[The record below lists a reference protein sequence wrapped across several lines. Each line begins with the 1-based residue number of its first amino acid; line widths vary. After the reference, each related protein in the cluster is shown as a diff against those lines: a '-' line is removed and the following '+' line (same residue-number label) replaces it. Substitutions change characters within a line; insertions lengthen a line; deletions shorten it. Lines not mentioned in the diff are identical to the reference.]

1 MIDFTK
7 EEKLALVK
15 MVDYVILADSKVD
28 PAEMRYLTQL
38 MDRFTFDSF
47 FVGQARNLNKDKAFK
62 ILNQM
67 SLPKKKEVAKLLDEV
82 AISDG
87 FVHDKELIKITEAL
101 GHMNIEKEFS

>member
-1 MIDFTK
+1 MIDFTE
-7 EEKLALVK
+7 EEKLAVVK

-62 ILNQM
+62 ILSIM

-87 FVHDKELIKITEAL
+87 FVHDKELLKIAEAL
-101 GHMNIEKEFS
+101 GHMDIKKEFS

>member
-7 EEKLALVK
+7 EEKLAVVK

-62 ILNQM
+62 ILNLM

-87 FVHDKELIKITEAL
+87 FVHDKELLKIAEAL
-101 GHMNIEKEFS
+101 GHMEIK

>member
-1 MIDFTK
+1 MIDFTE
-7 EEKLALVK
+7 EEKLAVVK

-62 ILNQM
+62 ILSLM

-87 FVHDKELIKITEAL
+87 FVHDKELLKIAEAL
-101 GHMNIEKEFS
+101 GHMDIKKEFS